1 MYRGG
6 YMAYLKTDSTP
17 AQQEVQA
24 RVACQI
30 IAARSKI
37 KSKEDR
43 KSYSITS
50 RDSCETSMDLPF
62 FKERKFGRG

>member
-1 MYRGG
+1 
-6 YMAYLKTDSTP
+6 MAYLKTNSTP

-24 RVACQI
+24 RAASQI
-30 IAARSKI
+30 IASKSKI
-37 KSKEDR
+37 RLKKDC

-50 RDSCETSMDLPF
+50 RDSSEASMDLPF

>member
-1 MYRGG
+1 
-6 YMAYLKTDSTP
+6 MAYLKTDSTP
-17 AQQEVQA
+17 AKQELQVRA
-24 RVACQI
+24 ACQA
-30 IAARSKI
+30 IALRSKI

-50 RDSCETSMDLPF
+50 KDSSEASMDLPF